1 MARFNSTIT
10 NYGSQ
15 VLTNLV
21 VLGEALTLTRAVAGD
36 GRPTGSPAEMT
47 ALMAPRLDIQTS
59 IGEKTI
65 VEGSPTLV
73 RLPVQVSNKGLT
85 ARSYIREVGIY
96 AMDGN
101 TEFLF
106 AYCWIEG
113 SDGDNILD
121 VSGLPGEADT
131 IHIQDVGL
139 FVTNQEAGSVVVQM
153 GGGTYVSQSELY
165 IYAAEKEHKHAAGEI
180 IESTGESVEVAQRRQ
195 DYDIAAM
202 KEQLDTGFVGT
213 SVTHTVAANELENW
227 SGYDGTGYPE
237 GIYDE
242 SLARFY
248 A

>member
-21 VLGEALTLTRAVAGD
+21 AQGDPLVLTRAVAGD
-36 GRPTGSPAEMT
+36 GRPTGSPAALT
-47 ALMAPRLDIQTS
+47 ALLSPRADIQTS
-59 IGEKTI
+59 MGEKTI
-65 VEGSPTLV
+65 VEGEPTLIRV
-73 RLPVQVSNKGLT
+73 PIQVSNLGLT
-85 ARSYIREVGIY
+85 VKRYVREIGLY

-101 TEFLF
+101 IEFLF
-106 AYCWIEG
+106 AYCWLDG
-113 SDGDNILD
+113 ADGDNALD

-139 FVTNQEAGSVVVQM
+139 LVTNQEAGGIVVQL
-153 GGGTYVSQSELY
+153 GGGTYVSRSEVY
-165 IYAAEKEHKHAAGEI
+165 TYAAEKEHTHTAAEI
-180 IESTGESVEVAQRRQ
+180 TETTGETVEVVQRRQ

-202 KEQLDTGFVGT
+202 KEQLDTGFTGT
-213 SVTHTVAANELENW
+213 SVTHTMAANELSEW
-227 SGYDGTGYPE
+227 TGYDGTGYPE

-242 SLARFY
+242 ATARLY